1 MRVHLLVVV
10 VVVAAACG
18 RDKTTETSGPGPGEG
33 LELPALC
40 ASDTEVPPANLVCT
54 GLYADIAAKLTAP
67 GVEPY
72 APALSL
78 WSDGADKQRWIRLP
92 PGGVIDNSDPSE
104 WSFPVGSKVWK
115 EFSRGEQRV
124 ETRLWQK
131 VHAGYWVAATY
142 VWSGDEAGAERSEGG
157 DIPLRDSST
166 YHVPTQDEC
175 QKCHRGRAERVLG
188 FEQVSMGLPGASG
201 LTLQGLVTA
210 GRLSN
215 PPARTSLVIGDDG
228 TGAAAQALGFLHV
241 NCGTSCHNEDTGSTA
256 YSAGMLLR
264 LDPTLLDG
272 RPVNDFAALKTTVGV
287 TVETPSWQGGTRI
300 VAGSPEGSL
309 LYQLMSR
316 RGDDKQMPPIATTVV
331 DETGDALVSAW
342 ISRLTDGTAA
352 AAAAA
357 PGGDSAGEAS
367 GMH

>member
-1 MRVHLLVVV
+1 MRFHLLVL
-10 VVVAAACG
+10 VVVASAACG
-18 RDKTTETSGPGPGEG
+18 RDKTTEIPGTPPE
-33 LELPALC
+33 EIVDLPALC
-40 ASDTEVPPANLVCT
+40 DSDTEVPPANLVCT
-54 GLYADIAAKLTAP
+54 GLYSDIAAKLTAP

-78 WSDGADKQRWIRLP
+78 WSDRAEKQRWIRLP
-92 PGGVIDNSDPSE
+92 PGGIIDNSDPSE

-142 VWSGDEAGAERSEGG
+142 VWSDDEAGAARSEGG
-157 DIPLRDSST
+157 DIRLRDSST

-188 FEQVSMGLPGASG
+188 FEQVLLGLSGASG
-201 LTLQGLVTA
+201 LTLRGLVMA
-210 GRLSN
+210 GRLSD
-215 PPARTSLVIGDDG
+215 PPARTNLLIGDDG
-228 TGAAAQALGFLHV
+228 TGAAAQALGYLHV
-241 NCGTSCHNEDTGSTA
+241 NCGTSCHNQDTGSA
-256 YSAGMLLR
+256 AHSAGMLLR
-264 LDPTLLDG
+264 LDPSLLDG
-272 RPVNDFAALKTTVGV
+272 RPVNDFAALETTVGV
-287 TVETPSWQGGTRI
+287 RVETPSWQGGTRI

-331 DETGDALVSAW
+331 DETGEALVSAW
-342 ISRLTDGTAA
+342 ISRLTHGTTAA
-352 AAAAA
+352 GLAN
-357 PGGDSAGEAS
+357 PP
-367 GMH
+367 